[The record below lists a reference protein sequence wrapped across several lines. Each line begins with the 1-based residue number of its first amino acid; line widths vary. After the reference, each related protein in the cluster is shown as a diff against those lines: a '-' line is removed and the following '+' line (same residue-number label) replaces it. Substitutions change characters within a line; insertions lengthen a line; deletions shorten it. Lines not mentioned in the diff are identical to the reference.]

1 MHHHIQVIQKNP
13 SALTIT
19 LHSNWPVA
27 FLFQTLLDK
36 LGDALNLNYIQ
47 TATDYEVIG
56 DDQPFFNI
64 QNENVFG
71 LFLQSRSSY
80 LYG

>member
-1 MHHHIQVIQKNP
+1 MHHYIQIVQKNP
-13 SALTIT
+13 STLTIT

-27 FLFQTLLDK
+27 LLFQTLLDK

-56 DDQPFFNI
+56 DDQPFLNI

-71 LFLQSRSSY
+71 FFLQSRSSY